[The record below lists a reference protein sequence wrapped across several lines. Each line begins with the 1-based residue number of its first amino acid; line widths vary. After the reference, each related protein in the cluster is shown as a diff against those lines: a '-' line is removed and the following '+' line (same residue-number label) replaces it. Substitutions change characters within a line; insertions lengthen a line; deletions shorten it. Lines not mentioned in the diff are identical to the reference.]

1 MFEELGTTCSRE
13 VAVSVRTP
21 PKTRRWTGRAVFED
35 RSEEAGR
42 ASRGIERANTM
53 TTPIDLN
60 EDFWKIGGLQWRRD
74 TRTLSTIF
82 WSRALAEIDCVGKKY
97 VIPGSELRQFRLKR
111 E

>member
-21 PKTRRWTGRAVFED
+21 PKTRRWTGRAVLEG

-53 TTPIDLN
+53 TTPIDLY
-60 EDFWKIGGLQWRRD
+60 EGFWGIGGLQWNKGYQDALDAVVVPDTSGDRLRR
-74 TRTLSTIF
+74 
-82 WSRALAEIDCVGKKY
+82 
-97 VIPGSELRQFRLKR
+97 
-111 E
+111 